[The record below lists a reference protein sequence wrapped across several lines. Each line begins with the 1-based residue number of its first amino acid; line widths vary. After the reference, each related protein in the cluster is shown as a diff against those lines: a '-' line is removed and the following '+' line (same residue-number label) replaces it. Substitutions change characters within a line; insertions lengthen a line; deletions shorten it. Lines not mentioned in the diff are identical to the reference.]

1 MTSTVALKRGYEPAD
16 PLDGTRVLVD
26 RLWLRGVSKEQAHLD
41 AWMKDLGPST
51 ELRKWFGHRA
61 ERWEAFRCRYREELM
76 DPGQQT
82 HLALLRSAAAGAPL
96 TLVYGAADTER
107 NAAVVVRD
115 WLIGNAPDQP
125 ADLRQAARVATRAV
139 SAAHAGGE
147 VMAEI
152 VMPFLAGLGT
162 REEIAE
168 ALAGLQHG
176 KAGSE

>member
-1 MTSTVALKRGYEPAD
+1 
-16 PLDGTRVLVD
+16 
-26 RLWLRGVSKEQAHLD
+26 
-41 AWMKDLGPST
+41 MKDLGPST
-51 ELRKWFGHRA
+51 ELRKWFGQRV
-61 ERWEAFRCRYREELM
+61 ERWEEFRHRYREELM
-76 DPGQQT
+76 GPAQQT

-125 ADLRQAARVATRAV
+125 VDLRKAARRAAQAV
-139 SAAHAGGE
+139 SAAHPMGE
-147 VMAEI
+147 VRAEI

-168 ALAGLQHG
+168 ALQALGGG

>member
-1 MTSTVALKRGYEPAD
+1 MTSTIMLKRGYEPPD
-16 PLDGTRVLVD
+16 PEDGIRVLAD
-26 RLWLRGVSKEQAHLD
+26 RLWLRGLSKEQAHLD

-61 ERWEAFRCRYREELM
+61 ERWQEFRRRYREELM
-76 DPGQQT
+76 DPAQQT

-125 ADLRQAARVATRAV
+125 VDLRQAARAAAQAV

-147 VMAEI
+147 VRAEI
-152 VMPFLAGLGT
+152 VMKFLAGLGT
-162 REEIAE
+162 REEIAG
-168 ALAGLQHG
+168 ALAGLQQG
-176 KAGSE
+176 KAGSK